1 MSEYIKELLYKMADD
16 QLIIG
21 HRNSEWTGLGPLLEE
36 DIAFSSMAQDK
47 VGQSQHLYQLLHELG
62 ASDPDTV
69 AFTRNAKQFHCCQL
83 VELPIG
89 DYSFSIVRHFLFD
102 FAEALR
108 FEALSNSS
116 FQPLAQVARKFK
128 GEIKYHTLHANTW
141 MQQLGNGNEESK
153 AKMQSALNE
162 AWPYALGI
170 FEKGH
175 FENQLIENKVF
186 FGEEALKQQWLDLVS
201 PLIKKAG
208 LKVPHG
214 TKNTK
219 GIGGRVGI
227 HTEYLQPLLNEMTE
241 VYAIDPSADW

>member
-116 FQPLAQVARKFK
+116 FQPLAKIARKFK

>member
-1 MSEYIKELLYKMADD
+1 M
-16 QLIIG
+16 
-21 HRNSEWTGLGPLLEE
+21 
-36 DIAFSSMAQDK
+36 
-47 VGQSQHLYQLLHELG
+47 
-62 ASDPDTV
+62 
-69 AFTRNAKQFHCCQL
+69 
-83 VELPIG
+83 
-89 DYSFSIVRHFLFD
+89 
-102 FAEALR
+102 R

-153 AKMQSALNE
+153 AKMQSTLNE

-208 LKVPHG
+208 LKVPHD

-241 VYAIDPSADW
+241 VYALDPSADW

>member
-208 LKVPHG
+208 LKVPHD

-241 VYAIDPSADW
+241 VYALDPSADW

>member
-208 LKVPHG
+208 LKVPHD